1 MPSPDPA
8 ATVIL
13 LREGEGAFEVLMVK
27 RNAKGVFGSMVVFP
41 GGRVDEC
48 DVRNGYTAADDVSHR
63 LAGIRELAE
72 EAGILLTDDGAV
84 AAPRLK
90 GTQLYEWVESSGHQL
105 ATSHLT
111 LVSRWVTPE
120 ISARRFDT
128 RFYIALA
135 EDLPEVVIDGDE
147 LIDHL
152 WIKPAV
158 ALRRHDAGDMYMILP
173 TVAHLR
179 WLARRSSSSD
189 AVTSAD
195 GADGRTLIRPE
206 VREDG
211 SLVPVHLPADVS

>member
-84 AAPRLK
+84 AAPGLK

-128 RFYIALA
+128 
-135 EDLPEVVIDGDE
+135 
-147 LIDHL
+147 
-152 WIKPAV
+152 
-158 ALRRHDAGDMYMILP
+158 
-173 TVAHLR
+173 
-179 WLARRSSSSD
+179 
-189 AVTSAD
+189 
-195 GADGRTLIRPE
+195 
-206 VREDG
+206 
-211 SLVPVHLPADVS
+211 